1 MLRRVPVAAIAAAL
15 AVVGLHSQ
23 SLPQDRGAA
32 GTWQKLLKLRTIASA
47 MHTTAHPDDEDG
59 GMLAL
64 VSRGEGARLSLLTLT
79 RGEAGDNAIGSE
91 LFDALGMVRTEELL
105 AADRYY
111 GVDDQYFTS
120 VVDYGF
126 SKRLEEAFQKWGR
139 ENVLRDVVR
148 VIRMDRPL
156 VLISRF
162 QGNERDG
169 HPNHQTAGIVTQD
182 AFEAAGDPA
191 RFPEQIAEGLR
202 PWRPLKLYIG
212 GVREN
217 EDWTIR
223 IDSGQYSPWLG
234 DSFKNF
240 ALIGLALQ
248 RSQNAGAVT
257 RRPGSSF
264 TYYKRVASLGDAPAK
279 ETSFFDGIDTAMNG
293 IFAAIARPAPP
304 GATDLLGAIQQAAA
318 AAVRT
323 FNPNEPWSCVPS
335 LVSGLKATR
344 TAMKQLAGEPDALAM
359 LSVKESQF
367 TDAINAAMGIEFSA
381 IAEPEG
387 TKEPSGPFAAFAPAA
402 TMGPVVPGQPFQIR
416 YSLTNRSAAVTADT
430 LGLGLTDPSGA
441 HQGSVRSGGVEGNTP
456 PLGIARDRAWSE
468 VVQARAP
475 DDRLSQPYFRRT
487 SLAENR
493 YVFSISPDRYRAANR
508 PAWEASVRYW
518 IGDVA
523 VPVTAPVQSREAQL
537 PYGYVLRELMI
548 VPALSVTVSPTHAV
562 VPLHTSRPLRLRVN
576 VINNDAHGGSG
587 NLALRLPAGWEA
599 TPSAATLTFARAGE
613 RASVDFDVAPSA
625 LEDRDYSIQA
635 EATVSGRV
643 YRSGYDLIQH
653 RDLETRYLYRD
664 AATQVRG
671 LDVRMPAGLKVGY
684 VMGVGDDIPA
694 AIAQLGADVQLL
706 ELDDLASGDLGRF
719 ATIVTG
725 TRAYGVREDLRTYNG
740 RLLEFVNAGGH
751 LLVLYNTP
759 SEFDP
764 AKFAPY
770 PAVLPEDAEEVVEED
785 SPVDVLAPSDPVWHT
800 PNEITSADFRHWIEQ
815 RGSKFFSTWDPAY
828 TSMMST
834 HDTAQPPQGGGWVT
848 AQYGRGHYTYFAYAL
863 HRQLPYGVPGA
874 YRLLA
879 NLLAMGKSV
888 N

>member
-1 MLRRVPVAAIAAAL
+1 MAAAL
-15 AVVGLHSQ
+15 ALVDLRSQ

-59 GMLAL
+59 GMLAW

-91 LFDALGMVRTEELL
+91 LFDALGLVRTEELL

-120 VVDYGF
+120 VIDYGF
-126 SKRLEEAFQKWGR
+126 SKRLEEAFRKWGR

-148 VIRMDRPL
+148 IIRMDRPL
-156 VLISRF
+156 VLVSRF

-182 AFEAAGDPA
+182 AFKAAGDPA
-191 RFPEQIAEGLR
+191 QFPEQIAEGLR

-223 IDSGQYSPWLG
+223 VDSGQYSPWLG

-257 RRPGSSF
+257 QRPGSSF
-264 TYYKRVASLGDAPAK
+264 TYYKRVASLVEAPAK
-279 ETSFFDGIDTAMNG
+279 ETSFFDGIDTAITG
-293 IFAAIARPAPP
+293 IFAAIEHPAPP

-323 FNPNEPWSCVPS
+323 FNPNEPWSSVPS
-335 LVSGLKATR
+335 LISGLTATR
-344 TAMKQLAGEPDALAM
+344 TAMKQLAGEPDAVSM
-359 LSVKESQF
+359 LRIKERQF

-387 TKEPSGPFAAFAPAA
+387 SKEPTGPFAAFAPAV
-402 TMGPVVPGQPFQIR
+402 TMEPVVPGQPFQIR
-416 YSLTNRSAAVTADT
+416 YSLTNRGAVTMT
-430 LGLGLTDPSGA
+430 KLGAGFADPSGGF
-441 HQGSVRSGGVEGNTP
+441 HSWVRGGVVEGYTP
-456 PLGIARDRAWSE
+456 PPRGGLERDRSWSE
-468 VVQARAP
+468 VRQARAP
-475 DDRLSQPYFRRT
+475 EDRLSQPYFHRT

-493 YVFSISPDRYRAANR
+493 YEFTVSPDRYRAGNR
-508 PAWEASVRYW
+508 AAWEANVHYQIS
-518 IGDVA
+518 DVTVQA
-523 VPVTAPVQSREAQL
+523 TAPVQRREAQL

-548 VPALSVTVSPTHAV
+548 VPALSVTVSPPHAI
-562 VPLHTSRPLRLRVN
+562 VPLHTSRPLRLRVD

-587 NLALRLPAGWEA
+587 NLELQLPAGWQA
-599 TPSAATLTFARAGE
+599 KPSAAPLTFMRAGE
-613 RASVDFDVAPSA
+613 RASVDFDVMPSA

-635 EATVSGRV
+635 EANVSGRL

-664 AATQVRG
+664 AVSQVRG
-671 LDVRMPAGLKVGY
+671 LDVRIPPGLKVGY

-706 ELDDLASGDLGRF
+706 ERDDLASGDLGRF

-725 TRAYGVREDLRTYNG
+725 TRAYGVREDLRTYNN

-770 PAVLPEDAEEVVEED
+770 PAVLPQDAQEVVEED
-785 SPVDVLAPSDPVWHT
+785 SPIDMLAPSDPVWHT
-800 PNEITSADFRHWIEQ
+800 PNEITSADFGNWIEQ

-828 TSMMST
+828 TAMTST
-834 HDTAQPPQGGGWVT
+834 HDTGEPAQRGGWVT
-848 AQYGRGHYTYFAYAL
+848 ARYGRGCYTYFAYAL

-879 NLLAMGKSV
+879 NLLATGKSV
-888 N
+888 K